1 MTFFKNEILNN
12 LKRIFENYL
21 PGIFSHIFFKSNAR
35 WKTYCRGNSPQQSLA
50 SGTPPEFPLSR
61 PDSIPLH
68 LSVSRIFRKSL
79 KIFLSYLSTE
89 TRTVHDSVGPQ
100 NPVVIKKTF
109 LDLIF
114 CLSDSRFSIILHQ
127 AFDHIDKPLI
137 CIGLQYFRHWLQ
149 LKKPIISPITDCT
162 GYFDKSC

>member
-79 KIFLSYLSTE
+79 KIFFIISFNRNSDGSWLGRSAKPC
-89 TRTVHDSVGPQ
+89 RD
-100 NPVVIKKTF
+100 KKTF